1 MRTLPLNLERRITM
15 GLDQYGGWLQKPSKE
30 EQLHSKIVNQP
41 IFEHNCEFDWRKHAK
56 LQKFMEDIWYTRE
69 TDGEDMFN
77 GQTLLLTKEDILNL
91 QQVLLNDNLPESEG
105 GFFFG
110 HQFQDE
116 SAEQYKEQD
125 LEFCKEAL
133 KWLDEGKEVF
143 YECSW

>member
-1 MRTLPLNLERRITM
+1 
-15 GLDQYGGWLQKPSKE
+15 
-30 EQLHSKIVNQP
+30 
-41 IFEHNCEFDWRKHAK
+41 
-56 LQKFMEDIWYTRE
+56 MEDIWYTRE

-116 SAEQYKEQD
+116 SAKQYKEQD